1 MIKTSKISKF
11 HRNKILLHIKVIRR
25 VEWSVSMLYEVSNK
39 FETKLLKSKQL
50 NYILHFTKNR
60 GISRNSCDI
69 PENCVILLKLVRH
82 SPAGNMARMR
92 STTAERE
99 MSTSPSIKAPWGKVR
114 RMRVENEKKKRKRS
128 KNGILK
134 KSEKVKKWKKE
145 K

>member
-1 MIKTSKISKF
+1 
-11 HRNKILLHIKVIRR
+11 
-25 VEWSVSMLYEVSNK
+25 MLYEVSNK

-99 MSTSPSIKAPWGKVR
+99 MSTSPSIKAP
-114 RMRVENEKKKRKRS
+114 
-128 KNGILK
+128 
-134 KSEKVKKWKKE
+134 
-145 K
+145 